1 MTTMARLGFDI
12 ETRSVKGASRD
23 LDAMSKSA
31 DRATKSQSQF
41 ASAANLARTAVGGLV
56 ASLGV
61 RQILGYADAWQN
73 LSNQLRQVTTGSIQL
88 ADVQNRIVAV
98 SKDTRSNVESTA
110 NLYARLARS
119 TTEMGLSTEDL
130 IGLTKTINQSFIVS
144 GASAQEAAAA
154 ITQLSQG
161 LASGALRGDEFNS
174 VSEQAPALMRAISDS
189 LGLTIG
195 ELRKFAS
202 EGGITAQIVVDALR
216 KASDEIDHNFS
227 KTVDTFGQNM
237 ETANANML
245 AWVGSSQA
253 ITSTTSIFGAAVVKI
268 SENIDTLVNVV
279 GVAALIWA
287 GKMAGAA
294 YINAHA
300 FTLAAAAAV
309 RNQLAI
315 ATMTGATTAASV
327 AMVGMSYAATAA
339 RGAMAMLGGPAG
351 MITIAAVALYYFATR
366 ATTAEKEAKAL
377 DTRIQELS
385 GSFDTL
391 GRAQAKA
398 ALIDYTKKL
407 DQLTTAAAAARKEA
421 ENYAIIAK
429 SYSGSDGVLFS
440 EKAVR
445 AAANYEKLTGEIEAT
460 NKAIAQLNKIAAG
473 GNDKS
478 ASGGVQKASEDAQ
491 KMAISLEE
499 AHLKLKLGERAFL
512 QYKLAAAGATDQQ
525 TKFAL
530 ASYDAVKNLEDA
542 AAAAEELKE
551 KQKAALAKLHDGVK
565 SQSQRV
571 ADSLQ
576 DAITQGDWAGIGA
589 TIGATLASG
598 IAIAVGQSFV
608 IDSIASAVAV
618 PLLGAIAG
626 GVVGM
631 AANKVGKYFSD
642 SYDPTASRQSSQGT
656 GTVLG
661 SIYAKSQSIARA
673 SDITSRATSE
683 LVGINRAMLNAI
695 ESVNRGIIGASGMIA
710 RSRSGMSIGYAGGS
724 VMGGGEVLSSGLG
737 ALSGFGV
744 GGLLGANIGG
754 KLGSAMSGI
763 GTTYLDFLST
773 SLTLGVVDFG
783 KMLGGSSKKRDEG
796 IEIIGGTLA
805 EMMDN
810 TIVNAYETYRV
821 KSTALSKSKTSE
833 VSASLGRGISRQF
846 SEVLSDVYK
855 SVVAGAGALGIGISD
870 ETMRKFKVATAKL
883 SLEGLDAAAQQ
894 AAIQEY
900 FGTVFDNL
908 AKHTVPWLVEMQRAG
923 EGLGETLARVATNVQ
938 VTEEAVKMMGVGFV
952 VAVPQMTARD
962 RMLNR
967 LTSLASRFG
976 ISLEHVSKTM
986 EKATA
991 EAATRLIDLSGGIE
1005 QFTASMGSFIGN
1017 FATEAQQFEI
1027 NQGALNR
1034 ALADAKLPLAD
1045 SRAGYW
1051 ALMQAQDAST
1061 KKGAQNIATLLR
1073 LQGAADAYYS
1083 TLEKKQKETNDAQLR
1098 AQQTALDVALSNAAA
1113 VNRALGGLNVQD
1125 AAASRESA
1133 LAAIREMTRTGN
1145 IGDNLQDTLAS
1156 ATAINAADF
1165 ATFNDYV
1172 RAVARTGEAL
1182 GGLKGVTDA
1191 KVTREQELLAG
1202 IERRIEAMAEELA
1215 NIGRANAKHTS
1226 KTAAILERM
1235 ELDGIDIREV
1245 ENA

>member
-1 MTTMARLGFDI
+1 MEI
-12 ETRSVKGASRD
+12 
-23 LDAMSKSA
+23 
-31 DRATKSQSQF
+31 
-41 ASAANLARTAVGGLV
+41 ANT
-56 ASLGV
+56 
-61 RQILGYADAWQN
+61 
-73 LSNQLRQVTTGSIQL
+73 
-88 ADVQNRIVAV
+88 
-98 SKDTRSNVESTA
+98 
-110 NLYARLARS
+110 
-119 TTEMGLSTEDL
+119 
-130 IGLTKTINQSFIVS
+130 
-144 GASAQEAAAA
+144 
-154 ITQLSQG
+154 
-161 LASGALRGDEFNS
+161 
-174 VSEQAPALMRAISDS
+174 
-189 LGLTIG
+189 
-195 ELRKFAS
+195 
-202 EGGITAQIVVDALR
+202 
-216 KASDEIDHNFS
+216 
-227 KTVDTFGQNM
+227 
-237 ETANANML
+237 NML

-253 ITSTTSIFGAAVVKI
+253 ITSTTSTFGATVVKI

-294 YINAHA
+294 YINARA
-300 FTLAAAAAV
+300 FTLASVEAA
-309 RNQLAI
+309 RYQLTL

-327 AMVGMSYAATAA
+327 GMVSMSYAATAA

-351 MITIAAVALYYFATR
+351 MITVAAVALYYFTTR
-366 ATTAEKEAKAL
+366 ATSAEKEAKAL
-377 DTRIQELS
+377 DTRIKELS

-391 GRAQAKA
+391 GRAQATA

-460 NKAIAQLNKIAAG
+460 NKAIAQLNNIAAG

-478 ASGGVQKASEDAQ
+478 ASGAVQKASEDAQ

-530 ASYDAVKNLEDA
+530 ASYDAVKNLEA
-542 AAAAEELKE
+542 AADAAEELAKN
-551 KQKAALAKLHDGVK
+551 QKAALDKLHDGVK

-576 DAITQGDWAGIGA
+576 DAITQGNWAGIGA

-618 PLLGAIAG
+618 PLLGALAG

-642 SYDPTASRQSSQGT
+642 SYDPTASRQGSQGT

-661 SIYAKSQSIARA
+661 SIDAKSQSIARA

-683 LVGINRAMLNAI
+683 LVGINRAMLNSIA
-695 ESVNRGIIGASGMIA
+695 SLNRGIMGASGMIA
-710 RSRSGMSIGYAGGS
+710 RGRSGMSIGGAGGG
-724 VMGGGEVLSSGLG
+724 VMSGGEALSSGLG

-754 KLGSAMSGI
+754 KLGNAMGGI
-763 GTTYLDFLST
+763 GNIYLDFLST
-773 SLTLGVVDFG
+773 SLTLGLIDFG

-810 TIVNAYETYRV
+810 TLVNAYETYRV
-821 KSTALSKSKTSE
+821 KSTAVSKSKTRE
-833 VSASLGRGISRQF
+833 VSASLGSEISNQF

-855 SVVAGAGALGIGISD
+855 SVAAGAGALGISD
-870 ETMRKFKVATAKL
+870 ETMRKFKVDTAKL

-900 FGTVFDNL
+900 FGTVFDSL
-908 AKHTVPWLVEMQRAG
+908 AKHTVPWLDEMQRAG

-952 VAVPQMTARD
+952 VAVPQMTAHD
-962 RMLNR
+962 RMLNH
-967 LTSLASRFG
+967 LTSRFG
-976 ISLEHVSKTM
+976 ISLEHVARTSKTM
-986 EKATA
+986 EQATA

-1017 FATEAQQFEI
+1017 FATEAQQFAI
-1027 NQGALNR
+1027 TQSSLNS
-1034 ALADAKLPLAD
+1034 AMAQANMVLPQT
-1045 SRAGYW
+1045 REGYYK
-1051 ALMQAQDAST
+1051 LMQAQNAGT
-1061 KKGAQNIATLLR
+1061 EAGAQNVATLLR
-1073 LQGAADAYYS
+1073 LQGVADQYYTS
-1083 TLEKKQKETNDAQLR
+1083 LEDHTKKLQQYASDLARAREEDARDAINKQREVASAQLA
-1098 AQQTALDVALSNAAA
+1098 AQNSVLQAAISNANA
-1113 VNRALGGLNVQD
+1113 VNSALGGLSTGD
-1125 AAASRESA
+1125 TAASRESA
-1133 LAAIREMTRTGN
+1133 LASIREMTRTGN
-1145 IGDNLQDTLAS
+1145 IGDNLQGTLAS
-1156 ATAINAADF
+1156 ATSINAADF

-1172 RAVARTGEAL
+1172 RTVARTGEAL